1 MILGIENFFFF
12 LSLSKFSASY
22 VLQVPIVNL
31 YLQIL
36 CFFCRKFIEYPG
48 QPWVT
53 RSDFG
58 CLRAMGFDPG
68 CPWATEFDLDCLWW
82 IVFFF
87 VLQISHNM
95 KCHLTNIDFLCW
107 MQFQRV
113 RDSWRV
119 VNHRDIIPTVPRL
132 MGYCHIGQPIYLS
145 AGTMNNIVCAFSCSR
160 E

>member
-1 MILGIENFFFF
+1 MIMGIDNFFFF
-12 LSLSKFSASY
+12 LSLCKFSASY
-22 VLQVPIVNL
+22 VLQVPIANL

-36 CFFCRKFIEYPG
+36 CFFCMKFIEYLG
-48 QPWVT
+48 LPWVT
-53 RSDFG
+53 RSDLG
-58 CLRAMGFDPG
+58 CLRATGFDQG

-95 KCHLTNIDFLCW
+95 KCRLTNVDFLCW
-107 MQFQRV
+107 IQFQRV

-132 MGYCHIGQPIYLS
+132 MGYCHIGQPVYLS
-145 AGTMNNIVCAFSCSR
+145 ARTMNNIVRAFSCSR